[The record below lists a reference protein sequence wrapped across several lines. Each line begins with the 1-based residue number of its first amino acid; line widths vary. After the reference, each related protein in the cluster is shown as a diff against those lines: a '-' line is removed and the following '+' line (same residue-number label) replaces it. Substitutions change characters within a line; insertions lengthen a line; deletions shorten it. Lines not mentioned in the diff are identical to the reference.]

1 MCTRLRIPNQ
11 VNTLRLPI
19 VGETQQL
26 VQEPMY
32 IYIFLYMYIYTHI
45 HIHIHIHMYIDID
58 IHTCVHV

>member
-32 IYIFLYMYIYTHI
+32 IYIFLYMYIHI
-45 HIHIHIHMYIDID
+45 HIHIDIDIDID
-58 IHTCVHV
+58 IHTCVHM